1 MTDQR
6 SIRGREAHARL
17 RPAMLPFA
25 VAAVAGLASVALPGP
40 ELDQSLVV
48 IACAI
53 AAGMLVVGLALYAR
67 HQERWLIGILPLAYL
82 SSSRCCATPAGGPPT
97 GLAASR
103 CCPWCGSGSSGRGAS

>member
-40 ELDQSLVV
+40 ELDHSLVAV
-48 IACAI
+48 AYAI
-53 AAGMLVVGLALYAR
+53 AAGMLVVGLALYAGHR
-67 HQERWLIGILPLAYL
+67 
-82 SSSRCCATPAGGPPT
+82 SAG
-97 GLAASR
+97 
-103 CCPWCGSGSSGRGAS
+103 